1 MIEARPSERPS
12 AMVHRSA
19 SADRPSVGGGRV
31 LMWEGG
37 SLWVSRATGR
47 AQPHAHHAIQVTLA
61 PDHPVRL
68 RNAGSMEW
76 RQERA
81 SIVLPHCPHQFDGDG
96 RDVAMVFIEPETA
109 AGRRLMARYGH
120 ADLAGIADAAVLDIA
135 RELLRLVDDRA
146 DDAVLVAGAK
156 RIVDRLAGEVT
167 VAATVDPRIARALEW
182 MRSRLDSP
190 IALAQAASVVHLSPG
205 RFRHL
210 FVAQTGIS
218 FRAYLLWARV
228 GTAMVAAMA
237 GESWTKAAQDA
248 GFADSAHFSR
258 TCRRM
263 FGIAPSMLERAG

>member
-1 MIEARPSERPS
+1 MS

-19 SADRPSVGGGRV
+19 NGNRASVGGGRV
-31 LMWEGG
+31 LMWQGG

-47 AQPHAHHAIQVTLA
+47 TQPHAHHAIQITLA

-68 RNAGSMEW
+68 RGAGSIDW

-81 SIVLPHCPHQFDGDG
+81 SIVMPHRPHQFDGDG
-96 RDVAMVFIEPETA
+96 RDVAMVFVEPETA
-109 AGRRLMARYGH
+109 AGRRLLARYGD
-120 ADLAGIADAAVLDIA
+120 AELAGIDDDAVLDLA
-135 RELLRLVDDRA
+135 RGLLHQA
-146 DDAVLVAGAK
+146 DHGAGDAALVAGAK
-156 RIVDRLAGEVT
+156 QVVDRLAGEVAV
-167 VAATVDPRIARALEW
+167 VATIDPRIDRAVEW
-182 MRSRLDSP
+182 MRSRLASP
-190 IALAQAASVVHLSPG
+190 ITLAQAAGAVHLSPG

-237 GESWTKAAQDA
+237 GDSWTRAAQIA
-248 GFADSAHFSR
+248 GSADSAHLSR

-263 FGIAPSMLERAG
+263 FGIAPSMLDRDR